1 MGYSSLQR
9 CDFRR
14 RRGTSLAG
22 LVARRR
28 RFRHHLE
35 QANLCH
41 RLIAEIA
48 VDSLDQPRRIV
59 LELKCGGTRY
69 PEMQY
74 AQAAFAPPKGQFL
87 RLADAGNFSPDNGRP
102 INNQVGMRETACTK
116 YLRRQFRD
124 ELRHRSRRPS
134 APGTLLLAFRLGVVT
149 QLFSLRPFK
158 LYSTGMTLGDATHA
172 SEILDWYN
180 RHRRTMPWRAPSG
193 VRPDPYAV
201 WLSEIML
208 QQTTVATVGPYF
220 TEFIS
225 RWPTVVAL
233 AATDLDDVLHAWQGL
248 GYYARARNLHRCA
261 NVVSES
267 YGGQFPEEE
276 EALLSLPGVGTY
288 TAAAIRAI
296 AFDKRAVVVDG
307 NVERV
312 MARLYRE
319 TDPLPDVKG
328 KLRDRADEL
337 TPGVQPGDYAQA
349 VMDLGATVCIPRR
362 PKCMLCPWTAHCR
375 GKDIAE
381 SLPARR
387 PKPEKPTR
395 HGTIFWIERPDGS
408 VLCGGAPKRACSVA

>member
-1 MGYSSLQR
+1 
-9 CDFRR
+9 
-14 RRGTSLAG
+14 
-22 LVARRR
+22 
-28 RFRHHLE
+28 
-35 QANLCH
+35 
-41 RLIAEIA
+41 
-48 VDSLDQPRRIV
+48 
-59 LELKCGGTRY
+59 
-69 PEMQY
+69 
-74 AQAAFAPPKGQFL
+74 
-87 RLADAGNFSPDNGRP
+87 
-102 INNQVGMRETACTK
+102 
-116 YLRRQFRD
+116 
-124 ELRHRSRRPS
+124 
-134 APGTLLLAFRLGVVT
+134 
-149 QLFSLRPFK
+149 
-158 LYSTGMTLGDATHA
+158 MTLGDATRA
-172 SEILDWYN
+172 SEILDWYS

-220 TEFIS
+220 TEFIF
-225 RWPTVVAL
+225 RWPTVAEL
-233 AATDLDDVLHAWQGL
+233 AAANLDDVLHAWQGL

-261 NVVSES
+261 NVVSKS

-276 EALLSLPGVGTY
+276 VALLSLPGVGTY

-328 KLRDRADEL
+328 KLRDHADEL

-349 VMDLGATVCIPRR
+349 VMDLGATLCIPRR
-362 PKCMLCPWTAHCR
+362 PKCMLCPWTNHCR

-408 VLCGGAPKRACSVA
+408 VLVRRRPEKGLLGGMMEFPSTVWREGARDSDVSALFHHAPVTAMEWYPVAGIVRHVFTHFRLELKVLKGHVAQNTDAPTDTRWSTIDGLADLALPTVMKKVAEKAIGGE